1 MARTTKSNI
10 TQRTVGPVPTAVE
23 PTDPVPLSQGGGFDT
38 IWGAAQG
45 SQAAVPESRQWDWL
59 WNSEIV
65 TGGAPYTVPF
75 LMRLKEVDWRVIG
88 HTPVTLN
95 VFRNYQLVATVGS
108 GTHSNLNLLFQP
120 NQVGFFRTSSFVRL
134 QFSWQLLTRWEIVSR
149 SVDTA
154 AVPDVLPVTA
164 LTTGRGPTAGIMSRL
179 QTQENQDVPEIA
191 ASPKKGFAAWIKRR
205 FR

>member
-1 MARTTKSNI
+1 MARTPRSAGMQNTL
-10 TQRTVGPVPTAVE
+10 GPVPQAVL
-23 PTDPVPLSQGGGFDT
+23 PTDPIPLSQGAGFDT

-45 SQAAVPESRQWDWL
+45 TQAAVTESRQWDWL

-149 SVDTA
+149 SATA
-154 AVPDVLPVTA
+154 PVEVESVLSSIPDLEQLQAATPIPQIEDQLPAVEP
-164 LTTGRGPTAGIMSRL
+164 
-179 QTQENQDVPEIA
+179 IA
-191 ASPKKGFAAWIKRR
+191 AKGSNRFSSWIKRR